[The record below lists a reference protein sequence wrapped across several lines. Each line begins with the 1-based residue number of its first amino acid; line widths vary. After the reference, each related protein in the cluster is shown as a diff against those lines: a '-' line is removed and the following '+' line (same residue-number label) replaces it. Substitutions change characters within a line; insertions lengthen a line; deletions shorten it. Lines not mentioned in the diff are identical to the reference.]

1 MMYHGVLLLIE
12 DNQGTTLTFE
22 DVFPGSKYVGWTAE
36 LPMLPLLIKL
46 HLILCLIM
54 RLHLIFTTLEVVQL
68 KKKSMIINDY
78 YFKCV
83 SCKQGGGGASN
94 ASNCLVPLI
103 MSAKENHTQT

>member
-83 SCKQGGGGASN
+83 SCKQGGGG
-94 ASNCLVPLI
+94 LVPLI